1 MYVYESYMCSA
12 CGGQKRVV
20 DPLCPG
26 WDRFLSTGY
35 KLELS
40 WKRDVNR
47 GIASTRLPVGK
58 TVVHF
63 LDE

>member
-1 MYVYESYMCSA
+1 MCSA
-12 CGGQKRVV
+12 CGGQKGVV
-20 DPLCPG
+20 DPLYPG
-26 WDRFLSTGY
+26 WDRFFFLSTGY

-40 WKRDVNR
+40 WKRNVEG